1 MGSVMSPKQTPRKP
15 DQYKRGGIY
24 LCDLPKQPV
33 TETTDGIVHHRDGV
47 ERHGWSP
54 CVVIS
59 TSDYNDSQANGLIV
73 VPIISGVSV
82 DLAKFKKV
90 PPTWVRLLA
99 QGEPGFAVVDQV
111 RYSDRSRCNSK
122 IGQLLDFDL
131 KLAARPK
138 PRGVA
143 ISPQRVLPRQ
153 LNCQEIDLCQRLGH
167 LLASKPYLASVILES
182 VVKTHRK
189 FDFPLI

>member
-1 MGSVMSPKQTPRKP
+1 MTA
-15 DQYKRGGIY
+15 
-24 LCDLPKQPV
+24 
-33 TETTDGIVHHRDGV
+33 TTDGIVHYRDGV
-47 ERHGWSP
+47 ERHGSPP

-59 TSDYNDSQANGLIV
+59 TGSFTDSQPNGLIV
-73 VPIISGVSV
+73 VPIISGVNV

-111 RYSDRSRCNSK
+111 RYSDRSRCKSK

-131 KLAARPK
+131 KLAARAE

-153 LNCQEIDLCQRLGH
+153 LNGQEIDLCQRLGR
-167 LLASKPYLASVILES
+167 LLASTPYLASVIGRHHYGDSAEREIRR
-182 VVKTHRK
+182 VK
-189 FDFPLI
+189 

>member
-1 MGSVMSPKQTPRKP
+1 MSSNRIPAKP
-15 DQYKRGGIY
+15 DRYKRGGIY
-24 LCDLPKQPV
+24 LCNLPKQLV

-47 ERHGWSP
+47 ERQGWSP

-73 VPIISGVSV
+73 VPIISGVNV

-99 QGEPGFAVVDQV
+99 QGEPGFGVVDQV
-111 RYSDRSRCNSK
+111 RYIDRTRCSFQ

-131 KLAARPK
+131 KQVENKLK
-138 PRGVA
+138 
-143 ISPQRVLPRQ
+143 Q
-153 LNCQEIDLCQRLGH
+153 LL
-167 LLASKPYLASVILES
+167 
-182 VVKTHRK
+182 
-189 FDFPLI
+189 FP